1 MARNRVIYQSEAVSV
16 AGTEVQRVQSCNYNF
31 AIERTD
37 INQFGELA
45 AIDRLIIQEPTV
57 AVDMSYYFGPTGNE
71 TALGLTLTAGQ
82 HALTGIIASTGLGST
97 VAISTSAAGAEG
109 SAAATSVIAIGN
121 CYLSSWSLEAAVGG
135 IATVS
140 CALQGQNITF
150 GTTNTL
156 NPEMTAAGLVTAGNA
171 TASVHTAAASS
182 DLTAIRPGGITVAL
196 GGASDAAPL
205 GINEADMKIQS
216 INFSMA
222 LSREPIRRLGSNFA
236 FCREL
241 TFPISCTMSITAIVG
256 DTVAAALSTLVIPA
270 GASAGD
276 ALSYDVSA
284 TLAINQIGGTAGTAR
299 TLTIKKAKLN
309 SQNISSSIGANK
321 TVVMEFGAQ
330 IGAGS
335 GLFIT

>member
-16 AGTEVQRVQSCNYNF
+16 GGVEVQRVQSCNYNL

-71 TALGLTLTAGQ
+71 TALGLTLSSAQ
-82 HALTGIIASTGLGST
+82 HALSGIIGGVGLGST
-97 VAISTSAAGAEG
+97 VAISTSAAGTEG
-109 SAAATSVIAIGN
+109 STTATSTIAIGN

-135 IATVS
+135 VPTVS

-150 GTTNTL
+150 GTTTTL
-156 NPEMTAAGLVTAGNA
+156 NPAMTASGTVTAGNA
-171 TASVHTAAASS
+171 SAVVHTAANSGNI
-182 DLTAIRPGGITVAL
+182 TAIRPGGITVTL
-196 GGASDAAPL
+196 GGPNDFAPL
-205 GINEADMKIQS
+205 GIDEADMKIQS
-216 INFSMA
+216 ISFSMA
-222 LSREPIRRLGSNFA
+222 LSREPIRRLGSNYA

-256 DTVAAALSTLVIPA
+256 ETMAAQLSSLVIPG
-270 GASAGD
+270 GASTGD
-276 ALSYDVSA
+276 VLSYDVSA
-284 TLAINQIGGTAGTAR
+284 SLAINQIGGTAGTAR

-330 IGAGS
+330 IGDNS